1 MCMVCYGSDFGC
13 MPCQGSERAAATV
26 SMMPVERREAERCR
40 RLLRCT
46 RRWPWAA
53 CAAQESLFS
62 ALARDDGH
70 VSRSNI
76 ITIII
81 RPPGA

>member
-1 MCMVCYGSDFGC
+1 MCMVGCENGFGC
-13 MPCQGSERAAATV
+13 MPCVGSERPAATV
-26 SMMPVERREAERCR
+26 SMLPGERREAERCR

-62 ALARDDGH
+62 ALAQDDGH

-76 ITIII
+76 ITIIKLLV
-81 RPPGA
+81 